1 VCTILKLGRYRSLD
15 SGFTANANGRVVYCG
30 EGKFLPI
37 LRWRIDNIYVSSNFK
52 FHTLP
57 NTSTPTIY
65 QEKPLLHPIHF
76 PLYTLNP
83 LHVNLNQCP
92 QLAMM
97 DVTSSEFQ
105 TLYEAMTT
113 FVNTCMSGHDPS
125 HNPAH
130 VHRVANL
137 ANTIL
142 QSEQT
147 ANPTQPLSAAVVK
160 LAALLHDIGDRKYLP
175 TLASTTADTT
185 AIDPKT
191 MVELALLNAGAPSD
205 LATKVQTVVSH
216 VSYTTECKDPGL
228 IRRLIEEDG
237 YPELA
242 IVQDADRLDAI
253 GAIGIGRTFTFLG
266 AQGKKFAKEGEWEM
280 GNCIEHFV
288 EKLER
293 LEGMMKTETGRGMA
307 RVRTERLGV
316 FRGWWEE
323 EMGVATGTV

>member
-1 VCTILKLGRYRSLD
+1 MDITSL
-15 SGFTANANGRVVYCG
+15 
-30 EGKFLPI
+30 
-37 LRWRIDNIYVSSNFK
+37 
-52 FHTLP
+52 
-57 NTSTPTIY
+57 
-65 QEKPLLHPIHF
+65 
-76 PLYTLNP
+76 
-83 LHVNLNQCP
+83 
-92 QLAMM
+92 
-97 DVTSSEFQ
+97 EFQ
-105 TLYEAMTT
+105 TLYASMTN

-142 QSEQT
+142 EAEAT
-147 ANPTQPLSAAVVK
+147 ALPTRPLDAAVIK

-175 TLASTTADTT
+175 TLTSATKTTTKDSSTANATSEVD
-185 AIDPKT
+185 IDPKT
-191 MVELALLNAGAPSD
+191 MVQIALLSNGAPPELAS
-205 LATKVQTVVSH
+205 KVQTVVSH
-216 VSYTTECKDPGL
+216 VSYTTECKDPAL
-228 IRRLIEEDG
+228 IRHLIDNG

-266 AQGKKFAKEGEWEM
+266 AQGKKFAGENGWEM

-307 RVRTERLGV
+307 RVRTERLRV

-323 EMGVATGTV
+323 EMEVATGSAV